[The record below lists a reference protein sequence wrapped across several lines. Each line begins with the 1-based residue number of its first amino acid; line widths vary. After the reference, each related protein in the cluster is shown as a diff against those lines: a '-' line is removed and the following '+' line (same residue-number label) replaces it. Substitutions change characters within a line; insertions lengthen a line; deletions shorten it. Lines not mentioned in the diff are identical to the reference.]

1 MTYPPDGEDPG
12 PGAPRQPARSGS
24 SGAAN
29 TGGHAASGAGR
40 PPGVAGTDPSGWKA
54 VSRRYRRGLG
64 GWWWVALVAVPLL
77 LAALGTALG
86 GDDPAPTA
94 NPAPTTSAPTGTA
107 AGGVARYSVSRSGDS
122 ATVTATVP
130 DEAAK
135 QALLIQVRS
144 SVRPSTRVVDAVTVT
159 LGSPVLDPA
168 AVAAVTAG
176 LAGAAAYRIDYDS
189 GVLTLTG
196 TVASATAKTAAGD
209 QAQRSYPQ
217 ATIRNELTVGTGA
230 AAPTA
235 PAAPTAAPTG
245 PTDCAKIAETVS
257 GLLAQTRILFVTN
270 GDRLT
275 PESQAQLERLA
286 TAVVGCRGTRLLVAG
301 NTDSVGD
308 EARNRVLSLS
318 RAQSVKRQLVQYGV
332 PVGDVEAVGNGS
344 TKPVA
349 ENATEAGRQ
358 ANRRVDI
365 TVR

>member
-24 SGAAN
+24 SGAAD
-29 TGGHAASGAGR
+29 TGGHATSGAGR
-40 PPGVAGTDPSGWKA
+40 PPVVGGTDPSGWKA

-94 NPAPTTSAPTGTA
+94 DPAPSASAGTA
-107 AGGVARYSVSRSGDS
+107 LGGVARYSVSRSGDS
-122 ATVTATVP
+122 ATVTATVR

-135 QALLIQVRS
+135 QALLVQVRS

-176 LAGAAAYRIDYDS
+176 LADAAAYRIDYDN

-217 ATIRNELTVGTGA
+217 ATIRNELTVGTLTA
-230 AAPTA
+230 A
-235 PAAPTAAPTG
+235 PAAPTTAATSAPTG

-286 TAVVGCRGTRLLVAG
+286 TAVGGCRGTRLLVAG

-318 RAQSVKRQLVQYGV
+318 RAQSVKGQLVQYGV
-332 PVGDVEAVGNGS
+332 PAGDVEAVGNGS